1 MGDTALT
8 VGQRVIAMDCLGIGP
23 RAGYRYVG
31 GTIEY
36 ISPRGWATVML
47 DFGYR
52 ECFWLEELEPV
63 EEAAPWESCGN
74 ALYAP

>member
-1 MGDTALT
+1 MRDTALT
-8 VGQRVIAMDCLGIGP
+8 VGQRVTALDRLGMRIGH
-23 RAGYRYVG
+23 RYVD

-52 ECFWLEELEPV
+52 ECFWLEELEPM
-63 EEAAPWESCGN
+63 EEATPWGNCGN